1 MTCRPQHN
9 HAKKVRD
16 MTLTVGDRLPEAT
29 FLEFTGGAPAEVP
42 GAEVFAGRVA
52 VFAMPGAFTRT
63 CDGAHLPSVIRTSDA
78 LRAEGVDRVV
88 VIAVNDPFVMAA
100 WRDSSGA
107 GDAGVRMLADAAGE
121 FTKAVGMD
129 FDAPPVGFFGR
140 SQRYGMLVEDGVVT
154 VLNIEESR
162 SECTLSGGENLLDAV
177 RKAAGRAA

>member
-1 MTCRPQHN
+1 
-9 HAKKVRD
+9 

-29 FLEFTGGAPAEVP
+29 FLEFTGGAPSEVA

-63 CDGAHLPSVIRTSDA
+63 CDGAHLPSVIRAADA
-78 LRAEGVDRVV
+78 LRAEGVDQIV

-100 WRDSSGA
+100 WRESSGA
-107 GDAGVRMLADAAGE
+107 GAAGIRMLADASGA
-121 FTKAVGMD
+121 FTRAVGMD
-129 FDAPPVGFFGR
+129 FDAPPAGFHGR
-140 SQRYGMLVEDGVVT
+140 SRRYGMLVEDGVVK

-177 RKAAGRAA
+177 RTAAGRAA